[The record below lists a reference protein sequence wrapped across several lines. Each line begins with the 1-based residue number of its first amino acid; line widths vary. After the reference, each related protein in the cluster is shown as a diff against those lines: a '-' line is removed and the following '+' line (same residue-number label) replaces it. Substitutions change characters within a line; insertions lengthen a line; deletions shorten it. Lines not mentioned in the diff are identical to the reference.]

1 MAEGIDS
8 AVLERLYRV
17 IARRRGGDPQTSY
30 TASLFAG
37 GHEAVAQ
44 KLGEEAVETVIA
56 VASGVRRRLIS
67 ESADLLYHLL
77 VSWADAGVKP
87 QDVWAELSRR
97 EGISGHEE
105 KRRRGGG
112 SG

>member
-67 ESADLLYHLL
+67 ERSEEHTSELQSQSKSRMPSSA
-77 VSWADAGVKP
+77 
-87 QDVWAELSRR
+87 
-97 EGISGHEE
+97 
-105 KRRRGGG
+105 
-112 SG
+112 